1 MYLYQSIN
9 PNEELTIGE
18 LTGEEQKCLQLAFG
32 KNNFLEMFHYHDL
45 GHYIALWYFAGTISG
60 MKIMLEGKA
69 AA

>member
-32 KNNFLEMFHYHDL
+32 KNNFLEMFHYQDL
-45 GHYIALWYFAGTISG
+45 GGRFPQICTAHI
-60 MKIMLEGKA
+60 K
-69 AA
+69 

>member
-45 GHYIALWYFAGTISG
+45 GHYIAL
-60 MKIMLEGKA
+60 
-69 AA
+69 